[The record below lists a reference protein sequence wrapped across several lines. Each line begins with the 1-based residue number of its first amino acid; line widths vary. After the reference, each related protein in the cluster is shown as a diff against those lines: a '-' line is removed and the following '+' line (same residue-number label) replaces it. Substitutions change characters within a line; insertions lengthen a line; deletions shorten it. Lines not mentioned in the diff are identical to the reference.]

1 MKNGVNAKGCI
12 FAVIMILCAQEA
24 YYCNSGGRG
33 RLRGVARPA
42 TQFHWLAEKSSL
54 KKDSRNFCLAAKRR
68 EIENN

>member
-42 TQFHWLAEKSSL
+42 TQFH
-54 KKDSRNFCLAAKRR
+54 
-68 EIENN
+68 